1 MPPVC
6 QAQREIQ
13 ATKGEAEHSALLRGD
28 LWRVLVWK
36 QRKDTLFIL
45 SGDSRGDQH

>member
-13 ATKGEAEHSALLRGD
+13 ATKGEVKHGPLLGGD
-28 LWRVLVWK
+28 LWRVLVQK
-36 QRKDTLFIL
+36 QRKDTLFIP
-45 SGDSRGDQH
+45 SGDSRGYEN